1 VTNIL
6 SFILRNFDAVL
17 YKAYNIILFTVPTT
31 STISWT
37 MSVSEVNLGKTYTLA
52 VSEEIV

>member
-1 VTNIL
+1 
-6 SFILRNFDAVL
+6 VL